1 MIIVKERKWSVMTK
15 VINFDMDGTIADLY
29 GVENWLA
36 DLIAENARPYEI
48 AKPLVNMQALAR
60 VLNGLKRKG
69 FTLNIISWTS
79 KNGSPEYNR
88 KVKKAKEIW
97 LAYHLS
103 SVKFDNIFIVPY
115 GTPKYTIA
123 DGYLFDDEEQNR
135 TAWGCQAFDVDNII
149 GTLKELGK
157 TA

>member
-1 MIIVKERKWSVMTK
+1 MTNTK

-29 GVENWLA
+29 GVDGWLS
-36 DLIAENARPYEI
+36 DLIAERVRPYAI

-79 KNGSPEYNR
+79 KSGTTEYNA
-88 KVKKAKEIW
+88 KVKEAKIKW
-97 LAYHLS
+97 LHRHLS
-103 SVKFDNIFIVPY
+103 SVEFDNIYVVPY
-115 GTPKYTIA
+115 GTPKHTIA
-123 DGYLFDDEEQNR
+123 DGYLFDDEEPNR

-149 GTLKELGK
+149 DTLKALG
-157 TA
+157 A